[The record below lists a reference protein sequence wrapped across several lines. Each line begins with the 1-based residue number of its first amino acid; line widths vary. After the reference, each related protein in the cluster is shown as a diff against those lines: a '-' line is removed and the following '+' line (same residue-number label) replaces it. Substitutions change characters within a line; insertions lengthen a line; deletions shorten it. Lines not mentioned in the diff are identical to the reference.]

1 MLIIGREPPIGYH
14 MGIRANHPGFFEK
27 SVASVIDVAS
37 VLVAYNIGMDR
48 LGMAYGFIY
57 AGMDA
62 FIVVWMSRPI
72 TGMVRRLNPAR
83 RGRRAKDARSTGVA
97 PPAQG
102 VAAASAPGS
111 GNSTGGSLC
120 QLDAGIA
127 TVAGPPSL
135 AGKRL

>member
-1 MLIIGREPPIGYH
+1 

-37 VLVAYNIGMDR
+37 VLVAYNIGVDR
-48 LGMAYGFIY
+48 LGIAYGFIY

-83 RGRRAKDARSTGVA
+83 RGRRAKEDRSKDVA

-102 VAAASAPGS
+102 VAAASTPGL
-111 GNSTGGSLC
+111 GHSTGGSLC
-120 QLDAGIA
+120 QVDAAIA
-127 TVAGPPSL
+127 TITYAPSPM
-135 AGKRL
+135 GKGL

>member
-1 MLIIGREPPIGYH
+1 
-14 MGIRANHPGFFEK
+14 MGIRANHPEFFEK

-37 VLVAYNIGMDR
+37 VLVAYNIGVDR
-48 LGMAYGFIY
+48 LGIAYGFIY

-83 RGRRAKDARSTGVA
+83 RGRRAKEGRSTDVA

-111 GNSTGGSLC
+111 GYSTGGSLC
-120 QLDAGIA
+120 QVDAAVATIA
-127 TVAGPPSL
+127 YAPSPM
-135 AGKRL
+135 GKGL